1 MRPEGPAHL
10 PGREAIMATT
20 PASLLAQIDERIDLQ
35 LTPEILSKLA
45 FKGITP
51 SQARDRLRV
60 KALQALAEA
69 GQQ

>member
-1 MRPEGPAHL
+1 
-10 PGREAIMATT
+10 MALT

-35 LTPEILSKLA
+35 LTPEVLSELA

-51 SQARDRLRV
+51 SQARDYLR
-60 KALQALAEA
+60 KCALRAIAEA

>member
-1 MRPEGPAHL
+1 
-10 PGREAIMATT
+10 MALT

-35 LTPEILSKLA
+35 LTPEVLSELA

-51 SQARDRLRV
+51 SQARDYLR
-60 KALQALAEA
+60 KCALRAITEA

>member
-1 MRPEGPAHL
+1 M
-10 PGREAIMATT
+10 AITS
-20 PASLLAQIDERIDLQ
+20 ASLLAQIDERIDLQ
-35 LTPEILSKLA
+35 LTPEVLSKLA

-60 KALQALAEA
+60 CAIKALAEA